1 MMCPENVKRYE
12 SCCIELMRASNMTW
26 LVIKVIN
33 LTIIY
38 AKHNFY
44 DTRAYINISDGIA
57 TQKLNFRL
65 LVKFNEISWTRL
77 FHHFLSHFFMI
88 FKSRSWI
95 SFGSWSVTIKHME
108 ANEIFSLKQ
117 IQNASFIYVVPL
129 TKVTN
134 NLEFFGKKVLTFLF
148 CH

>member
-44 DTRAYINISDGIA
+44 DTRVYINISDGIG

-65 LVKFNEISWTRL
+65 LEIQWNKLNQTVFIISC
-77 FHHFLSHFFMI
+77 HI
-88 FKSRSWI
+88 FYDFQIQKLI